1 MRIFLSIVFVLISF
15 TGKAQINTAD
25 ITIARDSFGVPHIF
39 AKTDAEAAYG
49 LAWAHAEDDFKT
61 IQLVALSGKGL
72 LGKALGKDGAKA
84 DYVVQLLHCREI
96 VEEKYNSLTSSF
108 LALINGYI
116 EGLNDYASTH
126 PKELMVKGAFPIT
139 VKEYLTSTTFSICM
153 VMGVDEALS
162 NIYAEKVQTLPGFE
176 SGGSNAIAISPSK
189 TTTGEAFLAINA
201 HQPLEGP
208 VAFYEAQIQSDEGLN
223 ILGGLFPGAPCV
235 LHGVNENLGWAH
247 TVNYQDKIDVYQ
259 LQMNSANKNQYM
271 FDGKWTDLEVK
282 KVKLKVKGVPVAVK
296 RDAYWSKYGAA
307 IKTYKGVF
315 AIRFAGNMD
324 ITALEQ
330 WYEMDKAKNFTE
342 FQKALERTG
351 IPMFNVMYADRF
363 DTIFYVSNGR
373 MPVRNPSPE
382 YNWRSTLPGNTS
394 KTLWT
399 EFYPFSYLPQ
409 YINPQSGYLY
419 NTNHSPFIA
428 TAKSDNLDSNKYD
441 RNVGWETYNNN
452 RSVRFSELI
461 AANSKLD
468 FETFKRIKFDR
479 ELPSQLQYRYKI
491 DSIYN
496 MATKDYPDIAQLLTT
511 MQQWNKRGDADSKGA
526 GIFFLMYYRI
536 REQLA
541 GRPERYLTTNELAAT
556 LRYAKDYAMQHFGK
570 PILELGELQKLV
582 RGKDEQPLSGIPDV
596 LAAMSAVPYKDGK
609 YKNDYGDAYIE
620 LVRFPKNS
628 LPVIESVVSFGASS
642 HLDSKH
648 FNDQEQMYLQQK
660 TKHMTLDKTE
670 VLKNAEKIYHPG
682 E

>member
-1 MRIFLSIVFVLISF
+1 MRILFFIVFTLTLFNS
-15 TGKAQINTAD
+15 KAQINTAN
-25 ITIARDSFGVPHIF
+25 ITIARDSFGVPHVF

-49 LAWAHAEDDFKT
+49 LAWAHSEDDFKT
-61 IQLVALSGKGL
+61 IQLVALSGKGM
-72 LGKALGKDGAKA
+72 LGKALGKEGAKA

-96 VEEKYNSLTSSF
+96 VEEKFNTLTPSF

-116 EGLNDYASTH
+116 QGLNDYAAKH
-126 PKELMVKGAFPIT
+126 RKEVMVKNAFPIM
-139 VKEYLTSTTFSICM
+139 VKEYLTATTFSICM

-162 NIYAEKVQTLPGFE
+162 NVYAEKVQTLPGFE
-176 SGGSNAIAISPSK
+176 SGGSNAIAISPEK

-208 VAFYEAQIQSDEGLN
+208 TAFYEAHIASEEGLD

-259 LQMNSANKNQYM
+259 LQMNPENKNQYM
-271 FDGKWTDLEVK
+271 FDGKWADLEKK
-282 KVKLKVKGVPVAVK
+282 KVKLKVKGVPVTVK
-296 RDAYWSKYGAA
+296 RDAYWSKYGAT
-307 IKTYKGVF
+307 IKTGKGVF

-330 WYEMDKAKNFTE
+330 WYEMDKAKNFTQ
-342 FQKALERTG
+342 FRTALERTG
-351 IPMFNVMYADRF
+351 IPMFNIMYADRF
-363 DTIFYVSNGR
+363 DTIFYVSNGK
-373 MPVRNPSPE
+373 MPVRNASSE

-409 YINPQSGYLY
+409 YINPKSGYLY
-419 NTNHSPFIA
+419 NTNHSPFLA
-428 TAKSDNLDSNKYD
+428 TDKTEDLDPDKYD
-441 RNVGWETYNNN
+441 KNVGWETYDNN
-452 RSVRFSELI
+452 RSARFAELI
-461 AANSKLD
+461 AASSKLD

-479 ELPSQLQYRYKI
+479 QLPSELHYIYKI
-491 DSIYN
+491 DSIYMMN
-496 MATKDYPDIAQLLTT
+496 ANNYPDIAEQITT
-511 MQQWNKRGDADSKGA
+511 IQQWDKRGDADNKGA
-526 GIFFLMYYRI
+526 GLFFLMYYHI
-536 REQLA
+536 REQMT
-541 GRPERYLTTNELAAT
+541 GQQPRYLTMNELAAT
-556 LRYAKDYAMQHFGK
+556 LRFAKDYAQQHFGK
-570 PILELGELQKLV
+570 PTIELGEVQKLV
-582 RGKDEQPLSGIPDV
+582 RGNDAEPLPGIPDV

-628 LPVIESVVSFGASS
+628 LPIIESVISFGASNRPG
-642 HLDSKH
+642 SKH
-648 FNDQEQMYLQQK
+648 YNDQEQMYLQQK
-660 TKHMTLDKTE
+660 TKHMTLDKNE
-670 VLKNAEKIYHPG
+670 VLKNAEKVYHPG

>member
-1 MRIFLSIVFVLISF
+1 MRIFLPIIFALLFFS
-15 TGKAQINTAD
+15 GKAQINTAD

-96 VEEKYNSLTSSF
+96 VEEKYNSLTPSF

-116 EGLNDYASTH
+116 EGLNDYAARH
-126 PKELMVKGAFPIT
+126 PKELIVKGAFPIT

-153 VMGVDEALS
+153 VMGVDEVLS

-176 SGGSNAIAISPSK
+176 SGGSNAIAISPAK

-208 VAFYEAQIQSDEGLN
+208 VAFYEAHLQSDEGLN
-223 ILGGLFPGAPCV
+223 IIGGLFPGAPCV

-259 LQMNSANKNQYM
+259 LQINPANKNQYM
-271 FDGKWTDLEVK
+271 FDGTWTDLEIK
-282 KVKLKVKGVPVAVK
+282 KVKLKVKGVPVSVK

-307 IKTYKGVF
+307 IKTDKGVF

-342 FQKALERTG
+342 FHKALERTG
-351 IPMFNVMYADRF
+351 IPMFNIMYADRF

-382 YNWRSTLPGNTS
+382 YNWRSILPGNTS

-399 EFYPFSYLPQ
+399 EFYPFGYLPQ

-428 TAKSDNLDSNKYD
+428 TAKTDNLDSNKYD

-479 ELPSQLQYRYKI
+479 QLPSQLQYRYKI

-496 MATKDYPDIAQLLTT
+496 MAATDYPDIAELLTT
-511 MQQWNKRGDADSKGA
+511 IQQWNKRGDADSKGA
-526 GIFFLMYYRI
+526 GVFILMYYRI

-541 GRPERYLTTNELAAT
+541 GQPERYLTTNELAAT
-556 LRYAKDYAMQHFGK
+556 LRYAKDYATQHFGK
-570 PILELGELQKLV
+570 PVVELGELQKLV
-582 RGKDEQPLSGIPDV
+582 RGKDEQPLPGIPDV

-642 HLDSKH
+642 HPDSKH

-670 VLKNAEKIYHPG
+670 VLKYAEKIYHPG